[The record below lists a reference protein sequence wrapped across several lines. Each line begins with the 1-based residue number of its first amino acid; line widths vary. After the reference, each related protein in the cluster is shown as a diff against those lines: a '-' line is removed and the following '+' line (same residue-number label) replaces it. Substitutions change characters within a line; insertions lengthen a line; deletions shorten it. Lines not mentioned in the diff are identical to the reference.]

1 MLTTQLSYLFPTVR
15 NNFLLHTFIK
25 KDVESAA
32 RAFTRQ
38 HVQHLFICQNSSEEL
53 DCSGEEL
60 RLFRRTPETSK
71 RSNLVSS
78 SFV

>member
-38 HVQHLFICQNSSEEL
+38 RVQQPLPADPRDLQAEQLGLFL
-53 DCSGEEL
+53 V
-60 RLFRRTPETSK
+60 RLIKPVAES
-71 RSNLVSS
+71 
-78 SFV
+78 